1 VIASRGESPRFA
13 ALAPFLAVV
22 IAMLSFASGGAIA
35 KTLVATVGPA
45 GATALRMAFGTMLL
59 LIFWRPWRV
68 WRDVFRRA
76 GAQTLRDIAIYGA
89 SMGCMNLLFYASLNR
104 LPLGIAVAVEF
115 TGPLALAMLSSRR
128 ALDFLWIG
136 LATAG
141 LLVLLPVGSRTDAL
155 DPVGIAFALGAGAC
169 WAAYIVFGK
178 RAGAGF
184 GGEITALG
192 MLVGAA
198 IVVPIG
204 IATAGSR
211 LSVPSIWPAALGV
224 ALLSSALPYSLEM
237 FALTRLPTRTFG
249 ILMSM
254 EPALGA
260 LAAFCFLGERLTALQ
275 WVAVV
280 GIILASAGS
289 AASAPRSPQVARGPD
304 PA

>member
-1 VIASRGESPRFA
+1 MASRGGTSVSPIA
-13 ALAPFLAVV
+13 APLLALM

-35 KTLVATVGPA
+35 KTLIAAVGAP
-45 GATALRMAFGTMLL
+45 GATALRMALASVLL

-68 WRDVFRRA
+68 WPEVFRRA
-76 GAQTLRDIAIYGA
+76 GSRAVRDIAIYGA
-89 SMGCMNLLFYASLNR
+89 AMGGMNLLFYSALNR

-136 LATAG
+136 LATTG
-141 LLVLLPVGSRTDAL
+141 LLVLLPIGARGSAL
-155 DPVGIAFALGAGAC
+155 DPIGIAYALGAGVC
-169 WAAYIVFGK
+169 WAAYILFGK

-192 MLVGAA
+192 MLVGALL
-198 IVVPIG
+198 VVPIG
-204 IATAGSR
+204 LLSAGTR
-211 LSVPSIWPAALGV
+211 VLQASIWPAALAV
-224 ALLSSALPYSLEM
+224 AVLSSALPYSLEM

-249 ILMSM
+249 ILMSL

-260 LAAFCFLGERLTALQ
+260 LAAFLFLGERLTVVQ
-275 WVAVV
+275 WLAVF

-289 AASAPRSPQVARGPD
+289 AATAPSEAGVTHAPEAG
-304 PA
+304 